1 MIRAVLLGA
10 CRISKNAA
18 GLPGRSERWEVWG
31 AISGPTMLLIVA
43 LGLAMAG
50 PAAAQRDPSP
60 IRRPPPHPEPPAALS
75 TAARNEL
82 ECRNCHESKHQGV
95 VQMYLGLG
103 GRGTPMIPS
112 HMFQV
117 RVQCVACH
125 TAPKEEAATAAIT
138 GRTFR
143 PTEEACL
150 GCHGEKYRGM
160 LARWVETL
168 GKMRGIVE
176 PKLSAARLALR
187 AADPKAPKPG
197 RARALLDDADFN
209 LRFVVL
215 AKGVHNVFYAAD
227 LLKLSNTWVDEALAT
242 LGKPAV
248 KSDDALVRGGYCAV
262 LCHEQ
267 AGVKLPATVS
277 FGTQKIPHARH
288 VAEFG
293 AVCTACHSAE
303 VHKAVTAK
311 PATCTAC
318 HHSPANERCES
329 CHRVQSTF
337 YRGTAKTSLAKVGT
351 NVMVNAVGCTG
362 CHDMARKH
370 SRQAVGEKCVS
381 CHDAAYMSFLTEW
394 TTGTDQEI
402 AKAAAAVRRA
412 EALARGSRATAE
424 VQALVKEAREALA
437 LVRKARPVHNPE
449 AASALLEAA
458 RQKVEAIDRRK

>member
-1 MIRAVLLGA
+1 MIRAALL
-10 CRISKNAA
+10 
-18 GLPGRSERWEVWG
+18 
-31 AISGPTMLLIVA
+31 TLLLA
-43 LGLAMAG
+43 LGPATAG
-50 PAAAQRDPSP
+50 SAAAQRQA
-60 IRRPPPHPEPPAALS
+60 PPGPGPHPAPHPAPS
-75 TAARNEL
+75 GARNEL

-117 RVQCVACH
+117 RVQCIACH
-125 TAPKEEAATAAIT
+125 TVPKEDRATAAIA

-143 PTEEACL
+143 PTEEACI

-168 GKMRGIVE
+168 GKMRGVIE
-176 PKLSAARLALR
+176 PKLAAARTALG
-187 AADPKAPKPG
+187 AADPKGGTSA
-197 RARALLDDADFN
+197 RARQLVDDADFN

-227 LLKLSNTWVDEALAT
+227 LLKLSNTWLDQALAA
-242 LGKPAV
+242 LGKPAAR
-248 KSDDALVRGGYCAV
+248 SDDALVRGGYCAV

-267 AGVKLPATVS
+267 AGVKVPATVS
-277 FGTQKIPHARH
+277 FGTQQIPHARH

-318 HHSPANERCES
+318 HHSPTSERCES

-337 YRGTAKTSLAKVGT
+337 YRGATKTPLAKFGP

-362 CHDMARKH
+362 CHDLSKAH
-370 SRQAVGEKCVS
+370 SRPAVGEKCVT
-381 CHDAAYMSFLTEW
+381 CHDAAYTSFLTEW
-394 TTGTDQEI
+394 TTGTDQEV
-402 AKAAAAVRRA
+402 ARTAAAVQRA
-412 EALARGSRATAE
+412 ESALARGRPTPAARA
-424 VQALVKEAREALA
+424 ALKEAREALA

-458 RQKVEAIDRRK
+458 RQKVEAIGRSK